1 VFNSKRF
8 SVKANHTLWMLTSD
22 DIRSRYLAYYKQR
35 GHTEIPS
42 ASLLPE
48 GDATTLFTGSG
59 MQPLIKYLLGEP
71 HPSGTRIV
79 DSQKC
84 FRSEDIDEVGDNRHT
99 TFFEMLGNWSLGD
112 YFKVEQLPWVFD
124 FLVKELGVDPA
135 RLYVTVFAG
144 EEKYGIPKDDESVQ
158 IWKTI
163 FKKADIDA
171 KAVLI
176 GDPSRGGDVGMQGGR
191 IFYYNSKKNWWSR
204 AGPPEKMPARE
215 PGGPDSEIFYDFGTS
230 HNTKYGP
237 HCHPNCECGRFME
250 IGNSVFMEYTKT
262 EDGRFERLPQRNVDF
277 GGGLERISAAVT
289 GNSDMFQIDTLKR
302 LIDVLPGG
310 AGEMRSKRIIAD
322 HVRAAAFLITDGV
335 EPSNKDRG
343 YMLRKLLRRSIVH
356 ASMLEPSI
364 EGANHLSTSSGE
376 ILERLFGIV
385 CDEYVGT
392 YKLDR
397 EKIMA
402 VFGGENQKFR
412 NTFVNGM
419 RRLERLETVDTETA
433 FTLYESFGLPYEVI
447 KEFGGAKAA
456 FLTREAFEE
465 KLEAHRQLSRAGA
478 EKKFGGHGLVL
489 NTGELKAKDQTEVEK
504 VTRLHTATHL
514 LHAALREVLGGEV
527 KQSGSDITP
536 ERLRFDFSFPR
547 KLTDEEI
554 KKVEE
559 IANRIME
566 QDLKVECLEMPKGEA
581 DKRGALSFFKAKYGD
596 KVKIYYIGK
605 SLEGAVSK
613 EFCGG
618 PHVPRT
624 GLVGRIK
631 ITKEEA
637 VAAGVRRIRAIVE

>member
-1 VFNSKRF
+1 LNSKKVF
-8 SVKANHTLWMLTSD
+8 EGSPVHSHVMLTSD
-22 DIRSRYLAYYKQR
+22 DIRSRFLEYYRQR

-48 GDATTLFTGSG
+48 GDVTTLFTGSG

-71 HPSGTRIV
+71 HPAGTRIV

-112 YFKVEQLPWVFD
+112 YFKAEQLPWVFE
-124 FLVKELGVDPA
+124 FLTKELGVDPS

-144 EEKYGIPKDDESVQ
+144 EEKYGLPKDDESVE
-158 IWKTI
+158 IWRRI
-163 FKKADIDA
+163 FKGVGIEA
-171 KAVLI
+171 KPIHI
-176 GDPSRGGDVGMQGGR
+176 GDPDKGGEVGMQGGR
-191 IFYYNSKKNWWSR
+191 IFAYSSKKNWWSR

-215 PGGPDSEIFYDFGTS
+215 PGGPDSEIFYDFGIP
-230 HNTKYGP
+230 HDPKYGP

-302 LIDVLPGG
+302 LIDALPGSD
-310 AGEMRSKRIIAD
+310 MRSKRIIAD
-322 HVRAAAFLITDGV
+322 HVRAAAFLITDSV

-343 YMLRKLLRRSIVH
+343 YMLRKVLRRSIVH
-356 ASMLEPSI
+356 ASMLGRG
-364 EGANHLSTSSGE
+364 EGDVNNLSAASGE
-376 ILERLFGIV
+376 TLGRLFGIV
-385 CDEYVGT
+385 CDMYAGT
-392 YKLDR
+392 YALDR
-397 EKIMA
+397 ERILS
-402 VFGGENQKFR
+402 VFRAEYQKFS

-419 RRLERLETVDTETA
+419 RRLNRLEAVDTDTA
-433 FTLYESFGLPYEVI
+433 FTLYESSGLPYEVI

-456 FLTREAFEE
+456 SLTREAFEE
-465 KLEAHRQLSRAGA
+465 RLEAHRQLSRAGA

-489 NTGELKAKDQTEVEK
+489 DTGELKAKDEAEVEK
-504 VTRLHTATHL
+504 VTRMHTATHL
-514 LHAALREVLGGEV
+514 LHTALRQVLGDEV
-527 KQSGSDITP
+527 HQSGSDITV

-554 KKVEE
+554 RRVEE
-559 IANRIME
+559 IANDAMAR
-566 QDLKVECLEMPKGEA
+566 DLKVECREMPKAEA
-581 DKRGALSFFKAKYGD
+581 EKSGALSFFKAKYGD
-596 KVKIYYIGK
+596 TVKVYTVGD
-605 SLEGAVSK
+605 GFSK

-618 PHVPRT
+618 PHVQHT
-624 GLVGRIK
+624 GQIGRIK